1 MGVIEEDNPLSSVH
15 MVDVYQIREDVRG
28 DRRLKNEP
36 QETPTSK
43 GQGKS
48 PQKILKRREMGGT
61 PGDSGIT
68 ETLSLNDQQ

>member
-1 MGVIEEDNPLSSVH
+1 M
-15 MVDVYQIREDVRG
+15 RG

-36 QETPTSK
+36 QETPTFK

-48 PQKILKRREMGGT
+48 PRKILKRREVGGT
-61 PGDSGIT
+61 LGDSGIT